1 MPYIHVQILENR
13 ITEETEPKLIAAIT
27 DAVVGTYG
35 EEIREHVWVVL
46 DPVPAH
52 RWGLGGKPVA
62 PRPS

>member
-13 ITEETEPKLIAAIT
+13 LTEETEPKLIAAIT
-27 DAVVGTYG
+27 DAVVETYG
-35 EEIREHVWVVL
+35 EDIREHVWVVL

-52 RWGLGGKPVA
+52 RWGLGGKPAA